1 MTAAAGP
8 DAILQK
14 SLNLQLLC
22 VERQALQGGSSDSED
37 SDPDR
42 PQTYT
47 QEQQDVK
54 NAFLEVRLQGC
65 TTVWLSAR
73 VLALEELLAAKTL
86 LTLLTAPVRP
96 AGCRR
101 SGGRR
106 GGRRVRAGAKA
117 APARGRRC
125 TC

>member
-1 MTAAAGP
+1 MPAAAGP

-14 SLNLQLLC
+14 SLNLHLLC
-22 VERQALQGGSSDSED
+22 VECQALEGGSSDSED

-54 NAFLEVRLQGC
+54 NAFLEVHMHGC
-65 TTVWLSAR
+65 TTVSESAC
-73 VLALEELLAAKTL
+73 VLAPEDLLAARMV
-86 LTLLTAPVRP
+86 LTGPVWP

-101 SGGRR
+101 SGGGR
-106 GGRRVRAGAKA
+106 GGRRVRASAEA
-117 APARGRRC
+117 APSWGRR
-125 TC
+125 